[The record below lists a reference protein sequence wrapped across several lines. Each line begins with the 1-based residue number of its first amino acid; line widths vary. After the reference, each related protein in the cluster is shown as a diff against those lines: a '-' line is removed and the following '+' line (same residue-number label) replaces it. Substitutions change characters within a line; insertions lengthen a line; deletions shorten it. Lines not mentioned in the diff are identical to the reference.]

1 MDTRTDIINELQ
13 QLQSPLASQV
23 PVNVFTV
30 PVGYFE
36 GLPAAIL
43 RAVQGDS
50 ILQTL
55 QPPANADVPEGY
67 FDSLASNILNKI
79 KAQSGED
86 APLSPLLE
94 SLRKTNV
101 FTVPQGYFDNFDQTI
116 TNALSNDNETLSPTL
131 EVLRQQQ
138 VFEVP
143 QGYFESLAD
152 AVMAKVQ
159 QPKGRVIGFSRIIKF
174 AAAAVVVG
182 AMALG
187 VYKFTGADSG
197 SGAVGSDIPLALNNI
212 QKEGIALSK
221 DEAKYNAEFE
231 KVSGDAIVEFLTA
244 NGDDVETALAAAA
257 VNESELPSAD
267 DLMLDEKALEDFLNG
282 NGKSS
287 TN

>member
-1 MDTRTDIINELQ
+1 METRTDIINELQ
-13 QLQSPLASQV
+13 QLQSSLANQV

-30 PVGYFE
+30 PSGYFE

-131 EVLRQQQ
+131 EALRQQQ

-159 QPKGRVIGFSRIIKF
+159 APKGRVVGFARIIKF

-187 VYKFTGADSG
+187 VYKFTGED
-197 SGAVGSDIPLALNNI
+197 SGAVGSEIPLALNNI

-221 DEAKYNAEFE
+221 DEVKYNAEFE
-231 KVSGDAIVEFLTA
+231 KMSSDAIVDFLTA